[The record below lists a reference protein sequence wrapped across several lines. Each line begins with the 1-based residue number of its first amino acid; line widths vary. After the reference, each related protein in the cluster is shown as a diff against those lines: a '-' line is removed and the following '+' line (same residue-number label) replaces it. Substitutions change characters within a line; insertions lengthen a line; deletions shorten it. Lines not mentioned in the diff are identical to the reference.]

1 MVSDP
6 VGHGLSNSDSPPRA
20 LTFTVDPCNLRTMN
34 TETRVK
40 REVVKRVKTTVEF
53 PEELWKAAKVLAVEE
68 RRSFQDVV
76 AAALEE
82 YLKRRKKG
90 GKKNGS

>member
-1 MVSDP
+1 V
-6 VGHGLSNSDSPPRA
+6 N
-20 LTFTVDPCNLRTMN
+20 TV
-34 TETRVK
+34 EQK
-40 REVVKRVKTTVEF
+40 KGEVVKRVKTTVEF
-53 PEELWKAAKVLAVEE
+53 PEDLWKAAKVLAVEE

-76 AAALEE
+76 AAALDE